1 MKALVLGAQGTLGQA
16 LIEVL
21 PTNDGGGF
29 EVETRSRAQCDVA
42 DANAVV
48 RAITEAEADVVFNAA
63 AYTNVDRAEDEPDAA
78 YQANAVGPE
87 TLARATAALGIKL
100 VHYSTDFVFDGEQE
114 RPYDEFDTPSPQSIY
129 ARSKLAGERLAAAA
143 SRRVFV
149 VRVGCLYGRDGR
161 NFPSTILRRL
171 RGGETVRADRERLG
185 SPTWVR
191 DVALVSGAL
200 AHTEHFGLYH
210 CTSAG
215 QTSWADYARFIADK
229 LKLPSERVDALP
241 TSALPMMRAPR
252 PRRAILENRML
263 RLRGLDT
270 MPDWRIAAEAFIRAS
285 GTLP

>member
-63 AYTNVDRAEDEPDAA
+63 AYTNVDRAEDEPAAA

-100 VHYSTDFVFDGEQE
+100 VHYSTDFVFEGEQE
-114 RPYDEFDTPSPQSIY
+114 RPYDEFDAPSPQSIY

-143 SRRVFV
+143 SRRS
-149 VRVGCLYGRDGR
+149 L
-161 NFPSTILRRL
+161 
-171 RGGETVRADRERLG
+171 
-185 SPTWVR
+185 
-191 DVALVSGAL
+191 
-200 AHTEHFGLYH
+200 
-210 CTSAG
+210 
-215 QTSWADYARFIADK
+215 
-229 LKLPSERVDALP
+229 
-241 TSALPMMRAPR
+241 
-252 PRRAILENRML
+252 
-263 RLRGLDT
+263 
-270 MPDWRIAAEAFIRAS
+270 
-285 GTLP
+285 